1 TATADLGST
10 FVDWSGDVVSTTNP
24 VTVTMDSD
32 KFITATFSLN
42 QYELNVATVGNGT
55 AAPNSGTYDY
65 GTVVTLTATAD
76 LGSTFTDWS
85 GDVVSTTNPI
95 TITMDSDKFITA
107 TFILNQYE
115 LNVATVGN
123 GTAAPNSGTY
133 DYGTVVT
140 LTATADLGSTF
151 TDWSGDVLSTTNPVT
166 VTMNSDKFITAT
178 FALTKRYA
186 HDLFAH
192 RRATIRHPTRCRV
205 PPRAKR
211 NPRYD
216 LLRQYCRYARS
227 TPSQADNTTFP
238 LPALA

>member
-1 TATADLGST
+1 MTVTMDSDKVITATFSLNQYELNVATVGNGTAVPNSGTYDYGTVVTLTATADLGST
-10 FVDWSGDVVSTTNP
+10 FTDWSGDVVSTANP

-65 GTVVTLTATAD
+65 GTIVTLTATAD

-85 GDVVSTTNPI
+85 GDVVSTTNPV
-95 TITMDSDKFITA
+95 TVTMNSDKFITA
-107 TFILNQYE
+107 TFSSNQYE

-140 LTATADLGSTF
+140 VTATADLGSTF
-151 TDWSGDVLSTTNPVT
+151 TDWSGDV
-166 VTMNSDKFITAT
+166 
-178 FALTKRYA
+178 
-186 HDLFAH
+186 DLNL
-192 RRATIRHPTRCRV
+192 P
-205 PPRAKR
+205 
-211 NPRYD
+211 
-216 LLRQYCRYARS
+216 
-227 TPSQADNTTFP
+227 TPSP
-238 LPALA
+238 SR